1 MAKRDL
7 INITD
12 FNKDEIED
20 LMNLATDIEKN
31 PLKYSERLKG
41 KKLASLFYEPST
53 RTRLSLETAMME
65 LGGNVIGFSDAESS
79 SVAKGESVSDTIKTV
94 SAFADIIAIR
104 HPKEGAALVASR
116 ATDIPVINSGDGGH
130 FHPTQTL
137 SDLYT
142 IKKEKGRM
150 SGHRIGF
157 CGDLKFGRTVH
168 SLIMALLNY
177 DDIDFYLV
185 SPEELK
191 LPAYVKDKIESMGS
205 EWRETT
211 SLEEAVPWLDVLYM
225 TRVQKERF
233 FNEEDYVR
241 LKDTYILDAK
251 KLETARE
258 NLIIMHPL
266 PRLNE
271 IAPEVDSD
279 KRAKYFEQVFNGK
292 NIRKAL
298 LLTLLGGN

>member
-12 FNKDEIED
+12 FSKDEIED
-20 LMNLATDIEKN
+20 LMDLATDIERN
-31 PLKYSERLKG
+31 PIKYSESLKG

-79 SVAKGESVSDTIKTV
+79 SVAKGESVIDTIKTV

-185 SPEELK
+185 
-191 LPAYVKDKIESMGS
+191 
-205 EWRETT
+205 
-211 SLEEAVPWLDVLYM
+211 
-225 TRVQKERF
+225 
-233 FNEEDYVR
+233 
-241 LKDTYILDAK
+241 
-251 KLETARE
+251 
-258 NLIIMHPL
+258 
-266 PRLNE
+266 
-271 IAPEVDSD
+271 
-279 KRAKYFEQVFNGK
+279 
-292 NIRKAL
+292 
-298 LLTLLGGN
+298 

>member
-12 FNKDEIED
+12 FSKDEIEN

-211 SLEEAVPWLDVLYM
+211 NLEEAVPWLDVLYM

>member
-20 LMNLATDIEKN
+20 LMNLTTDIEKN

>member
-12 FNKDEIED
+12 FSKDEIED
-20 LMNLATDIEKN
+20 LMDLATDIERN
-31 PLKYSERLKG
+31 PIKYSESLKG

-79 SVAKGESVSDTIKTV
+79 SVAKGESVIDTIKTV

-191 LPAYVKDKIESMGS
+191 LPVYVKDKIESMGS

-251 KLETARE
+251 KLEMARE

-271 IAPEVDSD
+271 IAPEVDID

>member
-12 FNKDEIED
+12 FSKDEIED